1 MTWHSYIL
9 TRTKHYPHYRKPTL
23 SHHNHERFQRSSTLE
38 HKNNHTTTPFGRAS
52 LSHLLILRPEHVPI
66 ISTII
71 VHCAK
76 INASLPCRLDPRRTP
91 YTCTQNDCPT
101 STGRDSSSSISSLPQ
116 NPSPPVPSRD
126 YHRHLHSA
134 AVLWLKC
141 SCRFQPASAPT

>member
-1 MTWHSYIL
+1 MAQLYSNQNKTLSALSETNALSSQSRTIPAFWHS
-9 TRTKHYPHYRKPTL
+9 RTQKQ
-23 SHHNHERFQRSSTLE
+23 SHHHAVWS
-38 HKNNHTTTPFGRAS
+38 GIS
-52 LSHLLILRPEHVPI
+52 LSHLLILRPGHVPI

-116 NPSPPVPSRD
+116 NPSPPVPGRD